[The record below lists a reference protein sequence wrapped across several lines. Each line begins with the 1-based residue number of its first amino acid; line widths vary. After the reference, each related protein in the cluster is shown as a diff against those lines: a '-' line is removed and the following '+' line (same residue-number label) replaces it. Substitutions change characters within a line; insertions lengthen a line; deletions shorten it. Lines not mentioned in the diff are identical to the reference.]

1 MKKILSILKA
11 IILITTGA
19 SSIISCGVEK
29 VKTNKDL
36 DNLDNQDENK
46 KLQDENKKLQDE
58 NKKLQ
63 DENKK
68 LKWKIEKNI
77 LFINSINSP
86 IKVEATKPDEVK
98 EYEVFNALKP
108 KVLEAIKTID
118 NSLTENDFII
128 GFKDYFNHMQLR
140 HIDLSTSKKI
150 TIIISGKNKAT
161 GEKEFVVVLPK
172 I

>member
-1 MKKILSILKA
+1 MKKILSILEA
-11 IILITTGA
+11 IILTTTGA
-19 SSIISCGVEK
+19 SSIIACSVEK

-36 DNLDNQDENK
+36 DN
-46 KLQDENKKLQDE
+46 QDENKKLQDE

-77 LFINSINSP
+77 LFINSINPP
-86 IKVEATKPDEVK
+86 IKVEATKRDEVK
-98 EYEVFNALKP
+98 EYEVLIALKP

-118 NSLTENDFII
+118 NSLTENDFILA
-128 GFKDYFNHMQLR
+128 FKDYFNHFQPR
-140 HIDLSTSKKI
+140 YIDLSTSKKI
-150 TIIISGKNKAT
+150 TIIIIGKNKAT
-161 GEKEFVVVLPK
+161 GQKEFVVVLPK